1 MVRPKK
7 QPPLPSDAKIDL
19 DPQVRALVQLLNTF
33 QSELAMAGKALLRE
47 RGLSE
52 RSLFIIALIEMGLN
66 RPSMLIDY
74 FDAKPSTMTFELNKL
89 VEAGLVGRSEFAEDR
104 RSNVL
109 NLTREG
115 RRIFKKMS
123 KMLNAFM
130 QPRIA
135 TLEPG
140 ELETFLAIGYKIVQT
155 ERSAPTGLEHR
166 YGQSE
171 I

>member
-1 MVRPKK
+1 
-7 QPPLPSDAKIDL
+7 
-19 DPQVRALVQLLNTF
+19 
-33 QSELAMAGKALLRE
+33 
-47 RGLSE
+47 
-52 RSLFIIALIEMGLN
+52 
-66 RPSMLIDY
+66 
-74 FDAKPSTMTFELNKL
+74 